1 MFIKIE
7 LSEKALERK
16 NGDKNVSKSDL
27 IARSTYYLGII
38 MASIFSGICFF
49 YSLLIISLVR
59 RSSCCIFASK

>member
-38 MASIFSGICFF
+38 LMASIFSGICFF
-49 YSLLIISLVR
+49 YSLLIINNY
-59 RSSCCIFASK
+59 